1 MKVWKKANFNGIT
14 SILTLL
20 EILVKPKKE
29 NNSLLTER
37 YKLLFETFPNLQV
50 KTLDENIADV
60 ASSLRANYNINTPDA
75 IQIATSLEAKADI
88 FITNDTSLKKI
99 SEIKV
104 LLLSEMLQKKGTTFS
119 PPCQK
124 DKNSVIWFYKENKM
138 SNLFSVFSSTG
149 RSADW

>member
-1 MKVWKKANFNGIT
+1 MEELSLKGKIIGLDTMVFIYHFEENRVYSPLTFSIFENLEKGNFNGIT

-29 NNSLLTER
+29 NNLLLTER

-50 KTLDENIADV
+50 KTLNENIADI

-75 IQIATSLEAKADI
+75 IQVATSLETQADI
-88 FITNDTSLKKI
+88 FITNDKTLKKI

-104 LLLSEMLQKKGTTFS
+104 LLLSEMLK
-119 PPCQK
+119 
-124 DKNSVIWFYKENKM
+124 
-138 SNLFSVFSSTG
+138 
-149 RSADW
+149 

>member
-1 MKVWKKANFNGIT
+1 MEKLKGKVVGLDTMVFIYHFEENQAYSPLTFSIFESLEKGNFNGIT

-29 NNSLLTER
+29 NNLLLTER

-50 KTLDENIADV
+50 KEINENIADI
-60 ASSLRANYNINTPDA
+60 ASSLRANYNVNTPDA

-88 FITNDTSLKKI
+88 FITDDATLKKI

-104 LLLSEMLQKKGTTFS
+104 LLLSEMLK
-119 PPCQK
+119 
-124 DKNSVIWFYKENKM
+124 
-138 SNLFSVFSSTG
+138 
-149 RSADW
+149 